1 MSFLNPL
8 QMYSGVGL
16 GKQAVNHSV
25 RGSWSCTAVSVLWVV
40 LSEGCVA
47 HHGTQFYL
55 DTAILTGVCIVR
67 TSGQSPLTDTRG
79 AGLLL
84 QSRIALSETYFQVP
98 STVPAV
104 LLVLMPI
111 PSLDPIAHHDTSSG
125 LPKARVRFPVTWV
138 WDLALVAHLSY

>member
-16 GKQAVNHSV
+16 GKQAVSHSV
-25 RGSWSCTAVSVLWVV
+25 KGSWSCTAVSVLCVV
-40 LSEGCVA
+40 LSGRNTSLGGQKAVA

-55 DTAILTGVCIVR
+55 DTAILTGICIVR

-84 QSRIALSETYFQVP
+84 QSRIALNETYFQVP
-98 STVPAV
+98 STEPAV
-104 LLVLMPI
+104 L
-111 PSLDPIAHHDTSSG
+111 
-125 LPKARVRFPVTWV
+125 
-138 WDLALVAHLSY
+138 